1 MIINPT
7 ISALWLCLSVFQ
19 NTLPDPAP
27 VKENLFINSQQLTT
41 IKPLQLIFLKGEI
54 QLSDNY
60 RKMIRIWARKTIK
73 YDIPVYIHSHATLP
87 TGIRNLTEDAA
98 RHEALRT
105 AFNRG
110 IIARDFLENSGI
122 PKKRLILK
130 TNIATK
136 SRINPQG
143 KDSVT
148 LTLRR
153 D

>member
-1 MIINPT
+1 M
-7 ISALWLCLSVFQ
+7 ISALWLCLSAFQ
-19 NTLPDPAP
+19 NTLPAP
-27 VKENLFINSQQLTT
+27 VNENIFIRSQQLTM
-41 IKPLQLIFLKGEI
+41 IKPLQLTFLRGEI

-60 RKMIRIWARKTIK
+60 RKMIGIWVSQIIK
-73 YDIPVYIHSHATLP
+73 HDVPVYIHSHATLP

-110 IIARDFLENSGI
+110 IIARNFLENSGI

-130 TNIATK
+130 TNIAMK

-143 KDSVT
+143 KDSVI